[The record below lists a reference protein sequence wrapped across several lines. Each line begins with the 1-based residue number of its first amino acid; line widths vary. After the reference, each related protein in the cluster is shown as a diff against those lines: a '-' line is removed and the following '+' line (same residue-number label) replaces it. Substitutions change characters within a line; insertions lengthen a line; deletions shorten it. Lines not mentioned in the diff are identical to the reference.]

1 MMQPAITSKRMQI
14 LIGILSLLI
23 VLCFTF
29 LLGVKVGERRARH
42 LNNWSEYAQ
51 GRGLMMPQQRGGR
64 PMRLPFRPMPFPNGV
79 FGRVLS
85 ASGTT
90 LLIEGQDHFQQNV
103 VITTSTA
110 IRTEQGSTSSSAI
123 QPNQEVGVFGSPN
136 GQGQIEA
143 NLIRLFPEHR

>member
-1 MMQPAITSKRMQI
+1 
-14 LIGILSLLI
+14 
-23 VLCFTF
+23 
-29 LLGVKVGERRARH
+29 
-42 LNNWSEYAQ
+42 
-51 GRGLMMPQQRGGR
+51 
-64 PMRLPFRPMPFPNGV
+64 MRLPFRPMPFPNGV